1 MASLGKERRI
11 EGFSLSEVVSALSLT
26 KKHIWEFALS
36 RETWSRTIDIYM
48 VLEFAKRISI
58 FFDRAV
64 YYVAKGYDE

>member
-1 MASLGKERRI
+1 
-11 EGFSLSEVVSALSLT
+11 VVSALSLT

-36 RETWSRTIDIYM
+36 KETWSRTIDIYM
-48 VLEFAKRISI
+48 VLEFARRISI